1 MTAGRAGL
9 AALVTALLTVGI
21 VTATTGAQSATGG
34 RTLTFKEFGKAEVD
48 GYDDVAPKT
57 LNKDRLS
64 PADRFTSAIQLRT
77 LSGKPAGSV
86 DLVCTATRPQ
96 HFPKV
101 AVPCVGVAKVS
112 DGTLAFAGIV
122 NIDKNKQTL
131 AVTGGT
137 GAYEGARGTIT
148 SVGQGNNT
156 DTVKLL
162 P

>member
-9 AALVTALLTVGI
+9 AALVAALLTVGI
-21 VTATTGAQSATGG
+21 VTATTGAQSDTG
-34 RTLTFKEFGKAEVD
+34 RTLTFKEVSKAEVD
-48 GYDDVAPKT
+48 GFDDVAPNT
-57 LNKDRLS
+57 LRQDRLS
-64 PADRFTSAIQLRT
+64 PGDRFTSAIKLQT
-77 LSGKPAGSV
+77 TGGKPAGSV
-86 DLVCTATRPQ
+86 DLICTATRPG

-101 AVPCVGVAKVS
+101 SVPCIGIAKVAA
-112 DGTLAFAGIV
+112 GTVSFSGIV
-122 NIDKNKQTL
+122 TLDKNKQTL

-148 SVGQGNNT
+148 SVGDKNST